1 MRECSKLC
9 VADGY
14 FSYMTYGAL
23 AAFENVKIFQS
34 VCVVGRLVNTHA
46 HRDCVVLPPVCH
58 TRLHLNKCEHSK
70 HAASEWPL
78 RRLCLCPV
86 GDFSPASDHGGS
98 E

>member
-34 VCVVGRLVNTHA
+34 VCVVGRLVNA
-46 HRDCVVLPPVCH
+46 HRDCVAFYLQCA
-58 TRLHLNKCEHSK
+58 TR
-70 HAASEWPL
+70 
-78 RRLCLCPV
+78 V
-86 GDFSPASDHGGS
+86 YI
-98 E
+98 